1 MKKFSRRLL
10 LTLLALVGIVL
21 LVVMFGISPF
31 AKYYIEAHG
40 KELIG
45 RRVTVDELK
54 INWDNK

>member
-45 RRVTVDELK
+45 RRVTED
-54 INWDNK
+54 